1 MRILLHVIR
10 KEFIQ
15 LRRDRKM
22 IPMLIGAPLI
32 QLLVFGFA
40 ANLDVRHV
48 PMMVMDQDRTAASRA
63 LVERFVGSRYFDFAG
78 EARAPEDIDRALVD
92 GHAQIALVI
101 RTGYGEAAASGHSP
115 EVQLIADGS
124 EANSAV
130 LAMGYASVI
139 ISQVSAELVRERLR
153 QLARPGPSS
162 AEGSNSALEPG
173 TPGSAGS
180 RTPAGMTAAGGIG
193 MARALP
199 AAGRIELVPRAW
211 YNPDLRS
218 RWFYIPAILAMV
230 LMLTTMVMPSMA
242 VVREKEIGTLEQLIV
257 TPVRPWQLLVGK
269 LFPFAVIG
277 LATTLLVTALSV
289 LGFGVPLRG
298 SLFLLVALTALFLLT
313 TLGLGLLTSTLAKNQ
328 QQAMMAS
335 IFLLMVPMIY
345 LSGLIFPIENMPPLI
360 RLGTYGIPLRYY
372 NTIIRGIFLKGV
384 GLETLWPQALVLLAY
399 GAGILGLAA
408 LRFRKRL
415 D

>member
-22 IPMLIGAPLI
+22 IPMLIGSPLI

-48 PMMVMDQDRTAASRA
+48 PMAVMDRDGTAASRA
-63 LVERFVGSRYFDFAG
+63 LVERFTGSRYFDYAG
-78 EARAPEDIDRALVD
+78 EARVPEEVDRALV
-92 GHAQIALVI
+92 GGKAQVALVI
-101 RTGYGEAAASGHSP
+101 REGYGAAAASGDSP

-130 LAMGYASVI
+130 LGMGYASVI
-139 ISQVSAELVRERLR
+139 VSEVSAELVGERLR
-153 QLARPGPSS
+153 LLAGRQSGPT
-162 AEGSNSALEPG
+162 GSFAS
-173 TPGSAGS
+173 TGSLPTAGS
-180 RTPAGMTAAGGIG
+180 V
-193 MARALP
+193 
-199 AAGRIELVPRAW
+199 ELVPRAW

-257 TPVRPWQLLVGK
+257 TPVRSWQLIVGK

-298 SLFLLVALTALFLLT
+298 SLLLLMFLTALFLLS
-313 TLGLGLLTSTLAKNQ
+313 TLGLGLLASTLARNQ

-335 IFLLMVPMIY
+335 VFLLMVPMIY
-345 LSGLIFPIENMPPLI
+345 LSGLIFPIENMPVLI

-384 GLETLWPQALVLLAY
+384 GLETLWPQAVVLLAY
-399 GAGILGLAA
+399 GLGILGLASA
-408 LRFRKRL
+408 RFRKRL

>member
-1 MRILLHVIR
+1 MRVLLHVIR

-22 IPMLIGAPLI
+22 IPMLIGSPLI

-48 PMMVMDQDRTAASRA
+48 PMVVMDRDHTAASRA
-63 LVERFVGSRYFDFAG
+63 LVERFTGSRYFDYAG
-78 EARAPEDIDRALVD
+78 EARAPEEIDRALV
-92 GHAQIALVI
+92 GGMAQVALVI
-101 RTGYGEAAASGHSP
+101 REGYGAAAASGGSP
-115 EVQLIADGS
+115 EVQLIVDGS

-130 LAMGYASVI
+130 LGMGYASVI
-139 ISQVSAELVRERLR
+139 VSEVSAGLVGERL
-153 QLARPGPSS
+153 A
-162 AEGSNSALEPG
+162 ALRG
-173 TPGSAGS
+173 LGGGATLVTGV
-180 RTPAGMTAAGGIG
+180 TAT
-193 MARALP
+193 RSLP
-199 AAGRIELVPRAW
+199 AAGRVELVPRAW

-257 TPVRPWQLLVGK
+257 TPVRPWQLIVGK

-289 LGFGVPLRG
+289 FGFGVPLRG
-298 SLFLLVALTALFLLT
+298 SLLLLVFLTALFLLS
-313 TLGLGLLTSTLAKNQ
+313 TLGLGLLASTLAGNQ

-335 IFLLMVPMIY
+335 IFLLMMPMIY
-345 LSGLIFPIENMPPLI
+345 LSGLIFPIENMPRLI
-360 RLGTYGIPLRYY
+360 RIGTYGIPLRYY

-384 GLETLWPQALVLLAY
+384 GLETLWPQAVVLLAY
-399 GAGILGLAA
+399 GLGILGLASM
-408 LRFRKRL
+408 RFRKRL